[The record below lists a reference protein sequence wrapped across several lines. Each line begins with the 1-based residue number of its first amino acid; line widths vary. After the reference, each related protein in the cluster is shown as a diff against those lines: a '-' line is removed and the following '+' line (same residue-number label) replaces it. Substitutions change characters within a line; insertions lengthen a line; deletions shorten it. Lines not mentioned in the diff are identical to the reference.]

1 MQTQDIRYIVH
12 KRTIEQRKIEKLKA
26 TLHLLDYP
34 SNDTNHKEEK
44 KQRNTH
50 TFFVDNEQELAEF
63 DPVKQFGTHPSLLGR
78 TYNRPKLDNL
88 KDKHSKIVRPHS
100 SLKLVPLGWKNSF
113 N

>member
-34 SNDTNHKEEK
+34 SNEVNQDDSKR
-44 KQRNTH
+44 QRNTH
-50 TFFVDNEQELAEF
+50 TFFVDNEKELATF

-78 TYNRPKLDNL
+78 TYNRPELDNL
-88 KDKHSKIVRPHS
+88 KNNN
-100 SLKLVPLGWKNSF
+100 L
-113 N
+113 